1 MSMPNVVTHVEVTN
15 LLGGFRFLIEW
26 SLNTDTVTA
35 YKVYRSPNQDQGF
48 NLIATVVDPG
58 NQYIDKV
65 PFTYGA
71 TFYYKVVATNAS
83 GSQGDLTQAEA
94 VTDMT
99 FDDFE
104 EKPFRSTEIS
114 VNSFVID
121 GIPAGLI
128 NSANTSYTAA
138 VYYRANTLSVYYDG
152 VRLVRNV
159 GFTEGADQKSF
170 TVASAP
176 TTAHLLRIDYI
187 AL

>member
-58 NQYIDKV
+58 NQYIDKG

-71 TFYYKVVATNAS
+71 TFYYKVVAVNAS
-83 GSQGDLTQAEA
+83 GLSGDLAQAEA

-104 EKPFRSTEIS
+104 EKPFRSTEINVS
-114 VNSFVID
+114 SFVFD
-121 GIPAGLI
+121 ETPGGARDNI
-128 NSANTSYTAA
+128 NSNYTTSRYFRSGTLA
-138 VYYRANTLSVYYDG
+138 VYFDG
-152 VRLVRNV
+152 VRLPKPDYCV
-159 GFTEGADQKSF
+159 EGPDQKSF
-170 TVASAP
+170 SIVE
-176 TTAHLLRIDYI
+176 
-187 AL
+187 